1 MARKDDYIRIRVSK
15 EQKELIKKVAAIK
28 GISMSEFVVVIT
40 EKFALQELNKVKTYE
55 NTKLR
60 VENIDHQLSI
70 ARSNMERRRNYKKSF
85 FENLKNRFTNR

>member
-1 MARKDDYIRIRVSK
+1 MAGKDDYIRIRVSK

-40 EKFALQELNKVKTYE
+40 EKFALQEIDKAKTYE

-60 VENIDHQLSI
+60 IESIDHQLSI
-70 ARSNMERRRNYKKSF
+70 TRSNMERRRNYKKSF
-85 FENLKNRFTNR
+85 FKIFKK

>member
-70 ARSNMERRRNYKKSF
+70 TRSNMERRRNYKKSF
-85 FENLKNRFTNR
+85 FKNLKNR